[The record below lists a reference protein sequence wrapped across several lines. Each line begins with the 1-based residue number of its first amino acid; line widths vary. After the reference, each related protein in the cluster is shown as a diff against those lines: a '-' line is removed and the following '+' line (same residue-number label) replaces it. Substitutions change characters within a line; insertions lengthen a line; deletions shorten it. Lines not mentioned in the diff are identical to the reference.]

1 MVVRHPEYVF
11 DILDSQNATPSG
23 GHHPPE
29 GSTSPHQ
36 YGVPAPTAGIC
47 HQKLRGIAVAGT
59 QKIAT
64 LK

>member
-1 MVVRHPEYVF
+1 ME
-11 DILDSQNATPSG
+11 DIIHQKAV
-23 GHHPPE
+23 HHQ
-29 GSTSPHQ
+29 S
-36 YGVPAPTAGIC
+36 GVPAPTAGIC